1 MDTMDDGRR
10 FEKLA
15 TSVDAALGRLAL
27 VPPPLRAARELFI
40 DEVFRSTT
48 LAGASLTR
56 PEVEAL
62 LERDTVAPGRTL
74 AENVLVADYGDAAR
88 LVRSAPLPRR
98 RSVLAVDEI
107 AALHALA
114 VRRTLGSRPGR
125 WRETT
130 AAPFPSGMVPPPA
143 WSVPREIAAFVDRF
157 ASGPP
162 TGMHRIAW
170 AADAHARFTRIHP
183 FETANGR
190 AARLVTNLLLR
201 RAGIPPLVVRRADA
215 LRYERA
221 LRAADSRNIWPLALL
236 IARSTLDGAAKLL
249 AESERDDGLRPV
261 ATFADGARKAALYK
275 AAQRGRLPTVRRDGQ
290 LLTRAEWIAQYE
302 ARRPRIAR
310 EQHGD
315 GDDPR
320 DARPL

>member
-1 MDTMDDGRR
+1 MTDRRR
-10 FEKLA
+10 FEALA
-15 TSVDAALGRLAL
+15 ASADAAVGRLAH
-27 VPPPLRAARELFI
+27 VPPPRRAARELFI
-40 DEVFRSTT
+40 DEVFRSTA

-56 PEVEAL
+56 SEVEAL
-62 LERDTVAPGRTL
+62 LERDAVASGRTL

-98 RSVLAVDEI
+98 RTLLAIDEI

-162 TGMHRIAW
+162 PGTHRIAW

-190 AARLVTNLLLR
+190 AARLLTSLLLR
-201 RAGIPPLVVRRADA
+201 RTGLPPLVVRRAEA

-221 LRAADSRNIWPLALL
+221 LRAADSRDIWPLALL
-236 IARSTLDGAAKLL
+236 IARSTLEGAAKLL

-261 ATFADGARKAALYK
+261 ATFAEGARKAALYK

-290 LLTRAEWIAQYE
+290 LLTRAEWIARYE

-310 EQHGD
+310 ELHGD

>member
-1 MDTMDDGRR
+1 VDIVDDRRR
-10 FEKLA
+10 FETLA
-15 TSVDAALGRLAL
+15 ANADAATQRLAL

-40 DEVFRSTT
+40 DEVFRSTA
-48 LAGASLTR
+48 LAGASLSR
-56 PEVEAL
+56 SEVEAL
-62 LERDTVAPGRTL
+62 LERDSVAPGRTL

-98 RSVLAVDEI
+98 RSVLAVDEV

-143 WSVPREIAAFVDRF
+143 WSVPREIATFVDRF

-162 TGMHRIAW
+162 NGTHRIAW
-170 AADAHARFTRIHP
+170 AAEAHARFTRIHP

-201 RAGIPPLVVRRADA
+201 RTGLPPLVVRRSDA
-215 LRYERA
+215 PRYVRA
-221 LRAADSRNIWPLALL
+221 LRAADSRNIWPLAVL
-236 IARSTLDGAAKLL
+236 IARSALEGAAKLL
-249 AESERDDGLRPV
+249 ADSERNDGLRPV
-261 ATFADGARKAALYK
+261 STFAAGARRAALYK
-275 AAQRGRLPTVRRDGQ
+275 AAQRGRLRTVRRDGQ
-290 LLTRAEWIAQYE
+290 LLTRAEWIADYVTTSGG
-302 ARRPRIAR
+302 RN
-310 EQHGD
+310 
-315 GDDPR
+315 
-320 DARPL
+320 L

>member
-1 MDTMDDGRR
+1 MDDGRR

>member
-1 MDTMDDGRR
+1 MR
-10 FEKLA
+10 FAKLA
-15 TSVDAALGRLAL
+15 SSADAAIQRLAL
-27 VPPPLRAARELFI
+27 VPPPLRAARELFVE
-40 DEVFRSTT
+40 EVFRSTA
-48 LAGASLTR
+48 LAGASLSR
-56 PEVEAL
+56 SEVEAL
-62 LERDTVAPGRTL
+62 LERDSVAPGRTL

-88 LVRSAPLPRR
+88 LVRSAPPPRR

-125 WRETT
+125 WREKT

-162 TGMHRIAW
+162 SGTHPIAW

-183 FETANGR
+183 FEAANGR

-201 RAGIPPLVVRRADA
+201 RTGLPPLVVRRADA
-215 LRYERA
+215 PRYVSA
-221 LRAADSRNIWPLALL
+221 LRAADSRNIWPLARL
-236 IARSTLDGAAKLL
+236 IARSTLEGVAKLL

-261 ATFADGARKAALYK
+261 STFADGARRAALYK
-275 AAQRGRLPTVRRDGQ
+275 AAQRGRLRTVRRDGQ
-290 LLTRAEWIAQYE
+290 LLTRAEWIADYVTT
-302 ARRPRIAR
+302 AHSRN
-310 EQHGD
+310 
-315 GDDPR
+315 
-320 DARPL
+320 L

>member
-1 MDTMDDGRR
+1 MDDRRR
-10 FEKLA
+10 FETLA
-15 TSVDAALGRLAL
+15 RSADAATQRIAL

-40 DEVFRSTT
+40 DEVFRSTA
-48 LAGASLTR
+48 LAGATLSR
-56 PEVEAL
+56 SEVEAL
-62 LERDTVAPGRTL
+62 LERDSVAPGRTL
-74 AENVLVADYGDAAR
+74 TENVLVADYGDAAR

-98 RSVLAVDEI
+98 RSLIAVDEI

-114 VRRTLGSRPGR
+114 VRRTLASRPGR

-162 TGMHRIAW
+162 NATHRIAW
-170 AADAHARFTRIHP
+170 AAEAHARFTRIHP

-201 RAGIPPLVVRRADA
+201 RMGLPPLAVRRSDA
-215 LRYERA
+215 PRYVRA
-221 LRAADSRNIWPLALL
+221 LRAADSRNMWPLAHL
-236 IARSTLDGAAKLL
+236 IARSTLEGAAKLL

-261 ATFADGARKAALYK
+261 STFAEGARRAALYK
-275 AAQRGRLPTVRRDGQ
+275 AAQRGRLHTVRRDGQ
-290 LLTRAEWIAQYE
+290 LLTRAEWIADYVTS
-302 ARRPRIAR
+302 AGGRN
-310 EQHGD
+310 
-315 GDDPR
+315 
-320 DARPL
+320 L